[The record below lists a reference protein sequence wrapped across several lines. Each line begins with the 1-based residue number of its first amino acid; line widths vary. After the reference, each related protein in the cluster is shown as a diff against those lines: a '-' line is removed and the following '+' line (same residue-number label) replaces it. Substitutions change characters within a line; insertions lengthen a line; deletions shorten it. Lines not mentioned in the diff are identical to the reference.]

1 MKNDRENPWDKI
13 PRPSHGFDY
22 VLVDNTHP
30 LKLMWG
36 ISFNGDFLFC
46 YEAPEIQMPNLNS
59 FPELKG
65 IKFNIIDHNSNKI
78 LILQLKDSKEWEIF
92 KFLCT
97 DLVRYTSSLDE
108 NDDIASII
116 LGKLIRWQK
125 FWLNDFRKRLSE
137 AEIKGLIGEL
147 FFLRNQMA
155 RNFGWENAMKS
166 WKGPEGAPQDF
177 AIDDMAIEVKCQSGV
192 SQQTVTIS
200 SVEQLQPQLPKGFL
214 GVYTFAN
221 SSIFES
227 EVFSLNQL
235 VCSIMDELILE
246 SNETKERFEY
256 LLDEAK
262 YLNLDFYDKD
272 LFQVVVGKVYRLG
285 DDFPA
290 LKLDAIPSGVE
301 KLRYSLNLGY
311 CSEFEE
317 TPSWWK

>member
-108 NDDIASII
+108 NDDIAELKGAGSPNPAPPSRPAPATMVNAD
-116 LGKLIRWQK
+116 KPDPQAIR
-125 FWLNDFRKRLSE
+125 
-137 AEIKGLIGEL
+137 
-147 FFLRNQMA
+147 
-155 RNFGWENAMKS
+155 
-166 WKGPEGAPQDF
+166 
-177 AIDDMAIEVKCQSGV
+177 
-192 SQQTVTIS
+192 
-200 SVEQLQPQLPKGFL
+200 
-214 GVYTFAN
+214 
-221 SSIFES
+221 
-227 EVFSLNQL
+227 
-235 VCSIMDELILE
+235 LILH
-246 SNETKERFEY
+246 
-256 LLDEAK
+256 
-262 YLNLDFYDKD
+262 
-272 LFQVVVGKVYRLG
+272 
-285 DDFPA
+285 
-290 LKLDAIPSGVE
+290 
-301 KLRYSLNLGY
+301 
-311 CSEFEE
+311 
-317 TPSWWK
+317 